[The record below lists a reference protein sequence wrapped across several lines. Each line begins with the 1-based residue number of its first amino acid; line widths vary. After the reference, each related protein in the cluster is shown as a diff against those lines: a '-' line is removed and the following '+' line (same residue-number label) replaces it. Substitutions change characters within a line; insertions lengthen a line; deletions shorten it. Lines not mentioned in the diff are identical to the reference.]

1 MLYYGTSNYSM
12 TRSGTNCFINQ
23 TSQSQAA
30 YAYKVY
36 VNDTTGNIA
45 VSESRTI
52 TLDTTSPTAQYATDS
67 TPAGTQSSTTILINI
82 TMSDSLS
89 GNAGINIWLYNAS
102 NNALISS
109 PSCGMTSFCSSTQNG
124 LSQWT
129 YFYNGSA
136 QDNAA
141 NFVYLAA
148 RTVTIDSTTPSSLTF
163 VAPTEADNLAFSKN
177 WY

>member
-1 MLYYGTSNYSM
+1 MLYDGTSNYSM
-12 TRSGTNCFINQ
+12 TRTASNCFLNR

-67 TPAGTQSSTTILINI
+67 TPAGTQSSTTILVNI

-89 GNAGINIWLYNAS
+89 GNAGINMWIYNSS
-102 NNALISS
+102 NNGMVDSS
-109 PSCGMTSFCSSTQNG
+109 SCGLTSFCAFTKNG
-124 LSQWT
+124 LPQVT

-136 QDNAA
+136 QDNAG
-141 NFVYLAA
+141 NIVYLAA
-148 RTVTIDSTTPSSLTF
+148 RTVTIDTAAPSSIAF
-163 VAPTEADNLAFSKN
+163 VSPT
-177 WY
+177 